1 MQHGHAYDILYNI
14 VKFWRLLWEIVIIL
28 ASLMH
33 AAHAITKEI
42 TTYFYYFYYADVV
55 QTTPALISATIQ
67 IAATQSYGS

>member
-1 MQHGHAYDILYNI
+1 
-14 VKFWRLLWEIVIIL
+14 
-28 ASLMH
+28 MH